1 MNYFMS
7 DILGASNAYFAMKD
21 RMGIRNNDNL
31 YILGNVLDGNRR
43 APENSLAILDDC
55 IKHDNIHLI
64 LGNHEYAHVMLYIS
78 NLDNNENNIQ
88 KWIEYLDFDDI
99 QGMYL
104 YKYMNNNLSAKEKKT
119 YMDFLIQCELSE
131 ITKIGDK
138 YFYMV
143 NSCPAY
149 CEDENEWQN
158 DVVENQL
165 DIFDD
170 YYIEIMSDPFIRGQE
185 LKINKKDLFL
195 LTGHTTT
202 REFFENNYEL
212 DVQCYK
218 GFEGTKRQKIIKYG
232 NNFCINCGCQGNSL
246 GRIDNG
252 WQSNLACVGID
263 AAGYFVEYLL

>member
-7 DILGASNAYFAMKD
+7 DLFGASNAYFAMKD

-31 YILGNVLDGNRR
+31 YILGNILDGNKR
-43 APENSLAILDDC
+43 APENSLIILDDI

-78 NLDNNENNIQ
+78 VLNNDEENIN
-88 KWIEYLDFDDI
+88 KWKDYLNFE
-99 QGMYL
+99 GMHL
-104 YKYMNNNLSAKEKKT
+104 YNYMENNLSAKEKKT
-119 YMDFLIQCELSE
+119 YMDFLIQCEMSE

-143 NSCPAY
+143 HSCPAF
-149 CEDENEWQN
+149 CIDENEWQFN
-158 DVVENQL
+158 VVENPL
-165 DIFDD
+165 NIYED
-170 YYIEIMSDPFIRGQE
+170 YYREIISDPFIRGQE
-185 LKINKKDLFL
+185 LKIEKKDLFL

-202 REFFENNYEL
+202 REFFENNYGL

-218 GFEGTKRQKIIKYG
+218 GFDGTKKEKIIKCG
-232 NNFCINCGCQGNSL
+232 NNFCINCGCKGSSL